1 MAAAKLAFALRSLAI
16 YNIGMTEVPAIA
28 KILLVTGVSGAG
40 KSSAL
45 KSLEDMGF
53 EAIDN
58 VPISLLGR
66 LVAPGEFPE
75 NTAIGVDIRTRDF
88 DAGAFLAQVDTLT
101 EKGRVDVSVLFID
114 CDDEILI
121 RRYEE
126 TRRRH
131 PLAMDRPVS
140 DGIRHERALMKPLR
154 ERATVIMDTSDMALA
169 DMKRFLD
176 GHFGTANEGGLSVFV
191 TSFGF
196 RNGLPR
202 DADLVFD
209 VRFLKNPH
217 YDLTLRPLTGKDS
230 AVGDYI
236 RTDEGFGP
244 FLDKLKELLELLL
257 ERYAAE
263 GKSYLTIAIGCT
275 GGHHRSVFTAESLVD
290 WLKARNLTV
299 QIRHRDL
306 NKR

>member
-1 MAAAKLAFALRSLAI
+1 MMKGHQSARI
-16 YNIGMTEVPAIA
+16 V
-28 KILLVTGVSGAG
+28 LVTGVSGAG

-58 VPISLLGR
+58 VPVSLLGR
-66 LVAPGEFPE
+66 LVAPGAFPE
-75 NTAIGVDIRTRDF
+75 NTAIGIDVRTRDF
-88 DAGAFLAQVDTLT
+88 DAGMILANVDALA
-101 EKGRVDVSVLFID
+101 EKDDIGISILFID
-114 CDDEILI
+114 CDDDVLI

-131 PLAMDRPVS
+131 PLALDRPVS
-140 DGIRHERALMKPLR
+140 DGIRHERTLMAPLR
-154 ERATVIMDTSDMALA
+154 ERATIVLDTSDMALS
-169 DMKRFLD
+169 DMRRSLQ
-176 GHFGTANEGGLSVFV
+176 GHFGVAGQNRLSIFV
-191 TSFGF
+191 SSFGY

-217 YDLTLRPLTGKDS
+217 YELTLRPLTGQDRV
-230 AVGDYI
+230 VGEYI
-236 RTDEGFGP
+236 ETDAGFRP
-244 FLDKLKELLELLL
+244 FFDRLKNLLELLL
-257 ERYAAE
+257 ERYTAE

-275 GGHHRSVFTAESLVD
+275 GGHHRSVYTAETLGK
-290 WLKARNLTV
+290 WLTERNDSV

-306 NKR
+306 DKR